1 MDYKHQSMPMEWDT
15 ELLTLKDGT
24 DLPPGRDASLV
35 GVLAKGCLQEEDRNA
50 TGKKEDEVGDKE
62 GTCG

>member
-1 MDYKHQSMPMEWDT
+1 MILELDT
-15 ELLTLKDGT
+15 ELLTLEDWT
-24 DLPPGRDASLV
+24 DLPPGCDASLV
-35 GVLAKGCLQEEDRNA
+35 GVLAKCCLQEEDRNA